1 MSDDPKILVID
12 DEEVVHASLRKV
24 LRRKGFEPEMVFSA
38 QEGLDLL
45 ATRRFDLVITDLMM
59 PEMNGVEL
67 LQELKRRKIQV
78 PIVMITGY
86 PTIKTAVQAM
96 RLGARDYLSKPF
108 TRKELLGP
116 VLRALRQDGPEE
128 PADDDDEPVD
138 AAALLPGA
146 MVYLP
151 HHAWARFEQDGI
163 FQVGVEA
170 SFLGAV
176 GLIASAAGP
185 EQNAMLDQG
194 TVEIR
199 LTNAEGEE
207 HGVAMPLSGQV
218 VAINSAALAAPA
230 QITAET
236 WLVRILPSHLDA
248 EIKNLAAR

>member
-38 QEGLDLL
+38 QEGLELL
-45 ATRRFDLVITDLMM
+45 AARPFDLVITDLMM
-59 PEMNGVEL
+59 PEMNGIEL
-67 LQELKRRKIQV
+67 LQELKRREIQV

-116 VLRALRQDGPEE
+116 VLRALRQNGPEE
-128 PADDDDEPVD
+128 PGPDDDEPVD
-138 AAALLPGA
+138 ANALLPGA
-146 MVYLP
+146 VVYLP

-163 FQVGVEA
+163 FQIGVEA

-176 GLIASAAGP
+176 GAIASVAGP
-185 EQNAMLDQG
+185 GQNAMLDQG

-199 LTNAEGEE
+199 LTNSEGEE

-218 VAINSAALAAPA
+218 VAINGEALAAPE

-236 WLVRILPSHLDA
+236 WLVRILPSYLDA
-248 EIKNLAAR
+248 EIKNLASR